1 MHLGVIKFALPATK
15 NKCEW
20 KKRKRS
26 WRRRGRGVGSV
37 EFVFAKQIQIRYERD
52 MRINLRAVR
61 QLNPAIFSI

>member
-1 MHLGVIKFALPATK
+1 MLCQRQRTNANG
-15 NKCEW
+15 
-20 KKRKRS
+20 KRE
-26 WRRRGRGVGSV
+26 RRRWSRRRKGTGVGSV

>member
-1 MHLGVIKFALPATK
+1 M
-15 NKCEW
+15 
-20 KKRKRS
+20 
-26 WRRRGRGVGSV
+26 GSV